1 MGQQKI
7 ILDIPMGENI
17 RELRKQKGMKQ
28 TDVIIQMQLHGSM
41 MSRSTL
47 ANIETCRRNIKAS
60 DLTIM
65 TEVFDTDYA
74 TFFEMKSEKT

>member
-1 MGQQKI
+1 MDQQKI
-7 ILDIPMGENI
+7 ILDIPMGERI
-17 RELRKQKGMKQ
+17 RELRIQKGMKQ
-28 TDVIIQMQLHGSM
+28 TDVITQMQLHGSM

-65 TEVFDTDYA
+65 KEVLDTDYESL
-74 TFFEMKSEKT
+74 FETGAETV

>member
-1 MGQQKI
+1 MAQQKI
-7 ILDIPMGENI
+7 IMDIPMGENI
-17 RELRKQKGMKQ
+17 KKLRQEKGMRQ
-28 TDVIIQMQLHGSM
+28 TDVITQMQLHGSI

-65 TEVFDTDYA
+65 KEVFDTDYDS
-74 TFFEMKSEKT
+74 FFETKQEEK

>member
-7 ILDIPMGENI
+7 IMDVPVGRNI
-17 RELRKQKGMKQ
+17 KKLRLEKGMKQ
-28 TDVIIQMQLHGSM
+28 TDVITQMQLHGSM

-65 TEVFDTDYA
+65 KEVFETDYDS
-74 TFFEMKSEKT
+74 FLK

>member
-17 RELRKQKGMKQ
+17 RNLRKQKGMKQ

-65 TEVFDTDYA
+65 KEVFDTDYA
-74 TFFEMKSEKT
+74 SFFEIKSETS

>member
-7 ILDIPMGENI
+7 IMDVPVGRNI
-17 RELRKQKGMKQ
+17 KKLRLEKGMKQ
-28 TDVIIQMQLHGSM
+28 TDVITQMQLHGSM

-65 TEVFDTDYA
+65 KEVFETDYDS
-74 TFFEMKSEKT
+74 FFEIKEEA

>member
-1 MGQQKI
+1 MAEQKI

-17 RELRKQKGMKQ
+17 KKLRQEKGMKQ
-28 TDVIIQMQLHGSM
+28 TDVITQMQLHGSI

-65 TEVFDTDYA
+65 KEVFDTDYDS
-74 TFFEMKSEKT
+74 FFEIKQEEK